1 MTLVSRAHGNLQ
13 VKGPTKRV
21 RALLPEHHS
30 LYGRVVGEVGNS
42 SSDGCR
48 LVQLRATAKGKG
60 KKPAG
65 SSSSNSEIPDGR
77 YSRSSS
83 QGVLEEDADGQTGD
97 DDEMVDHEEE
107 PDRDTEGESD
117 QSGEEDYEL
126 STPMKPDH
134 PLFLL
139 SSDQS
144 SQASS
149 SRVSLSTV
157 SSGGS
162 TSTLSSSF
170 HHQPMLSRWLSSM
183 ATGIWHCVLVEFDAT
198 GLATGTTSRTALLV
212 QYWTPCPTRQPSPPN
227 LFLLMT
233 PPPLINCQPNKWV
246 FVLVF
251 EHSPFSGQITTTVY
265 SFRSQ

>member
-1 MTLVSRAHGNLQ
+1 MGTLNDSRVEGAGESSGQ
-13 VKGPTKRV
+13 GTDQARSGAVAGASQPV
-21 RALLPEHHS
+21 RS
-30 LYGRVVGEVGNS
+30 GRGRGRQFKLRWMPPS
-42 SSDGCR
+42 STT
-48 LVQLRATAKGKG
+48 RATAKGKG

-65 SSSSNSEIPDGR
+65 SSSSKSEIPNGR
-77 YSRSSS
+77 SSRSSS

-97 DDEMVDHEEE
+97 DDEMVDHEED

-134 PLFLL
+134 PLFLS

-162 TSTLSSSF
+162 TSTLSSSI
-170 HHQPMLSRWLSSM
+170 HPQLSGSTYTVSSPRLSAYS
-183 ATGIWHCVLVEFDAT
+183 AT
-198 GLATGTTSRTALLV
+198 TTHSSASL
-212 QYWTPCPTRQPSPPN
+212 SPPEGHRRN
-227 LFLLMT
+227 
-233 PPPLINCQPNKWV
+233 PVAAPAV
-246 FVLVF
+246 SY
-251 EHSPFSGQITTTVY
+251 HSTC
-265 SFRSQ
+265 